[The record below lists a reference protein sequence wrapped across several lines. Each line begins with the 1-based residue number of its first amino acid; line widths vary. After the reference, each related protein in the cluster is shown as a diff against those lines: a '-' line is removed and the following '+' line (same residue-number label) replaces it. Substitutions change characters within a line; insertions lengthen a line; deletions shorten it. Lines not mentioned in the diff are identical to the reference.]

1 MAKQARTI
9 AAVVAYP
16 ENKEIPMMLRKV
28 LLGTTAVLGAGLLTA
43 AVPSVAGA
51 AEVNAG
57 GYPDL
62 TLSGF
67 ARFRAHGGQLD
78 DARLN
83 GTSRDLDFS
92 NDTEVHVIARAK
104 DERTGLEYGG
114 TIEFEA
120 DTNRTDNTDET
131 WIFIRGGFGEVRFGD
146 EDGASDN
153 SAVGAQTIAAGT
165 GGIDGSVIDTFAG
178 GATFKL
184 SNTDDATKIRYYTP
198 NFGGFQ
204 IGVSYTP
211 QQAALS
217 SGAGNGD
224 LLAGKDVT
232 AQNFVEAAAVYK
244 GTVGGVGVLAS
255 LTGAVCDWKATG
267 DDDCSGIYGGA
278 NVDLFGFKL
287 GGGYGTQQFGD
298 TEKDFF
304 NVGVGAGLGP
314 VNLSVNY
321 GKVIDSD
328 GLTRNGIAVDNPSN
342 LVFSADYALMPGLVL
357 AGDVGF
363 FDNDVD
369 GDAPTGDS
377 GWQAVGRLGL
387 AF

>member
-1 MAKQARTI
+1 MT
-9 AAVVAYP
+9 
-16 ENKEIPMMLRKV
+16 LRKI
-28 LLGTTAVLGAGLLTA
+28 LLGTTAVLGAGLMTA

-51 AEVNAG
+51 AEVKPG

-62 TLSGF
+62 TLTGF
-67 ARFRAHGGQLD
+67 ARFRMHGGQLD

-83 GTSRDLDFS
+83 NAFSRDLDFS
-92 NDTEVHVIARAK
+92 NDTEVHVVARAK

-114 TIEFEA
+114 TVEFEA
-120 DTNRTDNTDET
+120 DTNRADNTDES
-131 WIFIRGGFGEVRFGD
+131 WIFVRGGFGEVRLGD
-146 EDGASDN
+146 EDGASDT

-184 SNTDDATKIRYYTP
+184 DNTNDATKIRYYTP
-198 NFGGFQ
+198 SFGGFQ

-224 LLAGKDVT
+224 SLAGKAVT
-232 AQNFVEAAAVYK
+232 AQNFVEAAALYK
-244 GTVGGVGVLAS
+244 GSLGGVGVLAS
-255 LTGAVCDWKATG
+255 ITGAVCDWKAAG

-287 GGGYGTQQFGD
+287 GGGYGTEKFGAL
-298 TEKDFF
+298 EKSFY
-304 NVGVGAGLGP
+304 NIGIGAALGP
-314 VNLSVNY
+314 TNVSINY
-321 GKVIDSD
+321 GKVVDSD
-328 GLTRNGIAVDNPSN
+328 NLTFNGVAVDKPSN
-342 LVFSADYALMPGLVL
+342 LVFSADIALMPGLVL

-363 FDNDVD
+363 FDNDVE
-369 GDAPTGDS
+369 GGAERS